1 MKPAL
6 TLLLLALL
14 LPALVYRAPAA
25 EPTVEPTTGPAAGP
39 TTEPAAESAA
49 GPQTQPQTRP
59 QVVVSLTVVVE
70 EGERQI
76 RATVRSAEKPV
87 ENATVKFLVER
98 SFGELLLGTDKT
110 LDDGTAAV
118 RFPADLPGGPDG
130 ELRLIAEVQPQP
142 DAAPVRARTTAPA
155 GTAAPAAD
163 GIVPRALWSTRT
175 PLPLACT
182 IAALLAGVWATY
194 AYAAAQLLGI
204 RRDTLRSKG
213 VLP

>member
-6 TLLLLALL
+6 ALL
-14 LPALVYRAPAA
+14 LFALLVAASAYWAPAA
-25 EPTVEPTTGPAAGP
+25 ELHAAPTTGLQA
-39 TTEPAAESAA
+39 
-49 GPQTQPQTRP
+49 QPQTRP
-59 QVVVSLTVVVE
+59 QVVVSIAVVIE

-76 RATVRSAEKPV
+76 RATVRSGEKPV
-87 ENATVKFLVER
+87 ENAAVKFLVER

-118 RFPADLPGGPDG
+118 RFPADLPAGPDG

-155 GTAAPAAD
+155 GAAAPAAD
-163 GIVPRALWSTRT
+163 GVVPRALWSTRT

-182 IAALLAGVWATY
+182 IAALLAGVWGTY
-194 AYAAAQLLGI
+194 AFAMVQLLAI
-204 RRDTLRSKG
+204 RRESRRGRSDNGAPGGGELRPADAKG
-213 VLP
+213 NG

>member
-1 MKPAL
+1 M
-6 TLLLLALL
+6 
-14 LPALVYRAPAA
+14 
-25 EPTVEPTTGPAAGP
+25 
-39 TTEPAAESAA
+39 
-49 GPQTQPQTRP
+49 
-59 QVVVSLTVVVE
+59 VVE

-76 RATVRSAEKPV
+76 RATVRSGEKPV
-87 ENATVKFLVER
+87 ENAAVKFLVER

-142 DAAPVRARTTAPA
+142 DAAPVRARATAPA
-155 GTAAPAAD
+155 GIAAPAAD

-204 RRDTLRSKG
+204 RRDPLRSKG

>member
-6 TLLLLALL
+6 TLLLFALL
-14 LPALVYRAPAA
+14 LAALVYRAPAA
-25 EPTVEPTTGPAAGP
+25 EPAAGPSVDPTTEPTTG
-39 TTEPAAESAA
+39 
-49 GPQTQPQTRP
+49 PQTRP
-59 QVVVSLTVVVE
+59 QVVVSLAVVVE

-76 RATVRSAEKPV
+76 RATVRSGESPV
-87 ENATVKFLVER
+87 ENAAVKFLVER

-142 DAAPVRARTTAPA
+142 DAAPVRGRATAAA
-155 GTAAPAAD
+155 GVAAPAAD